1 MTDDIRPVD
10 PDDPPESTGAGAG
23 EWEISGADDL
33 EAATAAE
40 LVEVFPNVVAVL
52 GVIPAELGLVL
63 EPLNVGLLS
72 RLDHHRISNAL
83 SSEEHPYE
91 PQSLLSNSYADV

>member
-10 PDDPPESTGAGAG
+10 PYDPPESTGAGAG

-52 GVIPAELGLVL
+52 GVLPAELGLVL
-63 EPLNVGLLS
+63 EPLNV
-72 RLDHHRISNAL
+72 R
-83 SSEEHPYE
+83 SEERRVGKECGSTGRSRWSPYHTKKKN
-91 PQSLLSNSYADV
+91 SILLYQ